1 MMISYLVTYFLE
13 VGARFSLKVT
23 TKPLLRE
30 NPKSLILGYF
40 SKVKKEYCDQKKKK
54 KKKKKGLSDNFGM
67 LMSGFDAYF
76 LEVSAHAL
84 LKIATKGSFG
94 GEKSENLAFL
104 DYFSEVEEYD

>member
-1 MMISYLVTYFLE
+1 
-13 VGARFSLKVT
+13 
-23 TKPLLRE
+23 
-30 NPKSLILGYF
+30 
-40 SKVKKEYCDQKKKK
+40 
-54 KKKKKGLSDNFGM
+54 M

>member
-1 MMISYLVTYFLE
+1 MMISYLATYFLE

-30 NPKSLILGYF
+30 NLKILILGYF

-54 KKKKKGLSDNFGM
+54 GFSDNFGM

-76 LEVSAHAL
+76 LEVSAHPL

-94 GEKSENLAFL
+94 SEKSENLAFL
-104 DYFSEVEEYD
+104 GYFSEVEEYD

>member
-1 MMISYLVTYFLE
+1 
-13 VGARFSLKVT
+13 
-23 TKPLLRE
+23 
-30 NPKSLILGYF
+30 
-40 SKVKKEYCDQKKKK
+40 
-54 KKKKKGLSDNFGM
+54 M

-104 DYFSEVEEYD
+104 TIFLKWRSTTKVNYVFSHTYFLEVSPWVSEHNILVAIGGSEWEVN

>member
-40 SKVKKEYCDQKKKK
+40 SKVKKEYCDQK

>member
-54 KKKKKGLSDNFGM
+54 KKKRF
-67 LMSGFDAYF
+67 
-76 LEVSAHAL
+76 
-84 LKIATKGSFG
+84 I
-94 GEKSENLAFL
+94 
-104 DYFSEVEEYD
+104 

>member
-1 MMISYLVTYFLE
+1 MISYLVTYFLE

-30 NPKSLILGYF
+30 
-40 SKVKKEYCDQKKKK
+40 KKKKKNWKKK

>member
-23 TKPLLRE
+23 TKLLLRE

-40 SKVKKEYCDQKKKK
+40 SKVKKEYCDQ

>member
-54 KKKKKGLSDNFGM
+54 KKVYLII
-67 LMSGFDAYF
+67 
-76 LEVSAHAL
+76 LECLCLVSMHIFW
-84 LKIATKGSFG
+84 K
-94 GEKSENLAFL
+94 
-104 DYFSEVEEYD
+104 

>member
-40 SKVKKEYCDQKKKK
+40 SKVKKEYCDQ
-54 KKKKKGLSDNFGM
+54 KKKKGLSDNFGM

>member
-40 SKVKKEYCDQKKKK
+40 SKLKKEYCDQKQ

>member
-1 MMISYLVTYFLE
+1 MISYLVTYFLE

-23 TKPLLRE
+23 TKPLLRQ

-40 SKVKKEYCDQKKKK
+40 SKVKKEYCDQ
-54 KKKKKGLSDNFGM
+54 KKKKGLSDNFGM

>member
-40 SKVKKEYCDQKKKK
+40 SKVEKEYCDQKK